1 MVRRVFALIAV
12 AAAAVLVSACTVK
25 KTEQPA
31 LTGPSELALS
41 LNLTANPDILE
52 QDGTSQS
59 RVVIL
64 ARDASGLPVKGLPLH
79 VDLTSNLTLASAG
92 RLSTPVVTTGT
103 DGRAT
108 VTYTAPPMPSDTIDR
123 GTIITI
129 LVTPTGTDYA
139 SATPRTVSIRI
150 VPPAVVTPGP
160 VASFT
165 VRPSLPV
172 LNTTVTFDGSA
183 SRSPSGT
190 IVAWAWD
197 FGDSVTGT
205 GSIAQHVYRAKG
217 TYTVTLV
224 VMDDSGR
231 TSAPVTQVVAVDEGI
246 PPTADFVV
254 SPTSPLAGVTAFFNA
269 SVSKAGAGRTIVDY
283 AWNFGNG
290 TTGRGVTT
298 STVFGA
304 AGTYTVTLVVTD
316 DVGQTS
322 SKSLSVTVR

>member
-1 MVRRVFALIAV
+1 MVRRVFALITV

-41 LNLTANPDILE
+41 LALTANPDILE

-59 RVVIL
+59 RIVIL
-64 ARDASGLPVKGLPLH
+64 ARDATGQPVRGLPLH
-79 VDLTSNLTLASAG
+79 VDLTANISLLSAG
-92 RLSTPVVTTGT
+92 RLSTPDVTTGT

-108 VTYTAPPMPSDTIDR
+108 ITYTAPPMPADTIDR

-129 LVTPTGTDYA
+129 LVTPTGTDHA
-139 SATPRTVSIRI
+139 NATPRAVSIRI
-150 VPPAVVTPGP
+150 VPPSVVTPGP

-165 VRPSLPV
+165 VRPSIPI
-172 LNTTVTFDGSA
+172 LNAAATFDGSA

-197 FGDSVTGT
+197 FGDQVTGN
-205 GSIAQHVYRAKG
+205 GALAQHIYRAKG

-224 VMDDSGR
+224 VMDDTGR
-231 TSAPVTQVVAVDEGI
+231 TSAPTTQTLVVDEGV

-254 SPTSPLAGVTAFFNA
+254 SPTSPLAGLIAFFNA

-290 TTGRGVTT
+290 TTGRGVAT
-298 STVFGA
+298 STIFSV

-316 DVGQTS
+316 DVGQTA
-322 SKSLSVTVR
+322 SKSLSVTVH